1 MRKPAKYTRTG
12 GKTSSSIAT
21 FAIVRGRL
29 ALNVRDVDGGDGGD
43 GGGGGYGGGGDDGGD
58 GDGGGDAKCDF

>member
-1 MRKPAKYTRTG
+1 MRKPAKSTRTG

-29 ALNVRDVDGGDGGD
+29 ALNVRDVDGG
-43 GGGGGYGGGGDDGGD
+43 GGGGGD
-58 GDGGGDAKCDF
+58 GDCVGDAKCDF